1 MQGIVV
7 IYLVSFDLNH
17 FISVAIMYI
26 LKESKSVEA
35 HPEGC
40 PCCALSHRRR
50 FLLKASVATAG
61 LILGPELAKA
71 AAKKDRLLMMSNPHT
86 GEKIRTIY
94 WTPTD
99 GYIRESLASVSHF
112 MRDFRQNQVK
122 AIDPA
127 LLDIVH
133 AISLNI
139 GSHRKF
145 EVMSGYRSPKTNR
158 MLARRSRNV
167 AKKSYHM
174 RAKAMDFQVKNV
186 SSKSL
191 RKIALALKAGGV
203 GYYPGARYIHVDTGN
218 IRTWTYR

>member
-1 MQGIVV
+1 M
-7 IYLVSFDLNH
+7 YL
-17 FISVAIMYI
+17 
-26 LKESKSVEA
+26 LKENQHIKA
-35 HPEGC
+35 HEEGC
-40 PCCALSHRRR
+40 PCCTHANRRR
-50 FLLKASVATAG
+50 FLLTTGVATAG
-61 LILGPELAKA
+61 LILGPDLAMA
-71 AAKKDRLLMMSNPHT
+71 AAKKDRLLMMTNPHT

-94 WTPTD
+94 WTPVD
-99 GYIRESLASVSHF
+99 GYIKESLASVSHF

-122 AIDPA
+122 DIDPG

-139 GSHRKF
+139 GTHRKF

-158 MLARRSRNV
+158 MLSRRSRNV

-174 RAKAMDFQVKNV
+174 RGKAMDFQVKNV

-191 RKIALALKAGGV
+191 QRIALALKAGGV

-218 IRTWTYR
+218 FRKWVYR

>member
-1 MQGIVV
+1 
-7 IYLVSFDLNH
+7 
-17 FISVAIMYI
+17 MYI
-26 LKESKSVEA
+26 LKESQHVEA

-40 PCCALSHRRR
+40 PCCVHSHRRR
-50 FLLKASVATAG
+50 FLLRAGVATAG
-61 LILGPELAKA
+61 LILGPELARA
-71 AAKKDRLLMMSNPHT
+71 AAKKDRLLMMTNPHT

-94 WTPTD
+94 WTPSD

-139 GSHRKF
+139 GTHRKF

-158 MLARRSRNV
+158 MLARRSKNV

-174 RAKAMDFQVKNV
+174 RGKAMDFQVKNI
-186 SSKSL
+186 SSKNL

-203 GYYPGARYIHVDTGN
+203 GYYPGANYIHVDSGKV
-218 IRTWTYR
+218 RTWTYR

>member
-1 MQGIVV
+1 M
-7 IYLVSFDLNH
+7 YL
-17 FISVAIMYI
+17 
-26 LKESKSVEA
+26 LKESKLVEA
-35 HPEGC
+35 HQEGC
-40 PCCALSHRRR
+40 PCCVHSHRRR
-50 FLLKASVATAG
+50 FLLKAGVATAG
-61 LILGPELAKA
+61 LILGPQLAMA
-71 AAKKDRLLMMSNPHT
+71 AAKKDRLLMMTNPHT

-94 WTPTD
+94 WTPTE

-122 AIDPA
+122 DVDPA

-133 AISLNI
+133 AISMNI

-158 MLARRSRNV
+158 MLRRRSRNV

-186 SSKSL
+186 SSQNL
-191 RKIALALKAGGV
+191 RKVALALKKGGV
-203 GYYPGARYIHVDTGN
+203 GYYPGARYIHVDTGTV
-218 IRTWTYR
+218 RTWTYR

>member
-1 MQGIVV
+1 M
-7 IYLVSFDLNH
+7 YL
-17 FISVAIMYI
+17 
-26 LKESKSVEA
+26 LKESKIIEA

-40 PCCALSHRRR
+40 PCCVHSHRRR
-50 FLLKASVATAG
+50 FLMNVGVATAG
-61 LILGPELAKA
+61 LILGPELARA
-71 AAKKDRLLMMSNPHT
+71 AAKKDRLLMMTNPHT
-86 GEKIRTIY
+86 GEKIRTVY

-112 MRDFRQNQVK
+112 MRDFRQNRVK

-139 GSHRKF
+139 GSKRKF

-174 RAKAMDFQVKNV
+174 RGQAMDFQVKNI
-186 SSKSL
+186 SSRNL

-203 GYYPGARYIHVDTGN
+203 GYYPGARYIHVDSGKV
-218 IRTWTYR
+218 RQWVYR

>member
-1 MQGIVV
+1 
-7 IYLVSFDLNH
+7 
-17 FISVAIMYI
+17 MYI
-26 LKESKSVEA
+26 LKESQHIEA
-35 HPEGC
+35 HQEGC
-40 PCCALSHRRR
+40 PCCVHSHRRR
-50 FLLKASVATAG
+50 FLLRAGVATAG
-61 LILGPELAKA
+61 LILGPELARA
-71 AAKKDRLLMMSNPHT
+71 TAKKDRLLMMTNPHT

-94 WTPTD
+94 WTPSD

-174 RAKAMDFQVKNV
+174 RAKAMDFQVKNI
-186 SSKSL
+186 SSRNL
-191 RKIALALKAGGV
+191 RKVALALKAGGV
-203 GYYPGARYIHVDTGN
+203 GYYPGANYIHVDSGKV
-218 IRTWTYR
+218 RTWTYR

>member
-1 MQGIVV
+1 M
-7 IYLVSFDLNH
+7 YL
-17 FISVAIMYI
+17 
-26 LKESKSVEA
+26 LKESKLVEV
-35 HPEGC
+35 HQEGC
-40 PCCALSHRRR
+40 PCCVHSHRRQ
-50 FLLKASVATAG
+50 FLLKAGVASAG
-61 LILGPELAKA
+61 LILGPQLAMA
-71 AAKKDRLLMMSNPHT
+71 AAKKDRLLMMTNPHT

-94 WTPTD
+94 WTPTE

-122 AIDPA
+122 DVDPA

-133 AISLNI
+133 AISMNI

-158 MLARRSRNV
+158 MLRRRSKNV

-186 SSKSL
+186 SSQSL
-191 RKIALALKAGGV
+191 RKVALALKKGGV
-203 GYYPGARYIHVDTGN
+203 GYYPGARYIHVDTGAV
-218 IRTWTYR
+218 RTWTYR

>member
-1 MQGIVV
+1 M
-7 IYLVSFDLNH
+7 YL
-17 FISVAIMYI
+17 
-26 LKESKSVEA
+26 LKETQQIKK
-35 HPEGC
+35 HQDGC
-40 PCCALSHRRR
+40 PCCVHSHRRR

-61 LILGPELAKA
+61 LILGPQLAYA
-71 AAKKDRLLMMSNPHT
+71 AAKKDRLLMMTNPHT

-94 WTPTD
+94 WTPTE
-99 GYIRESLASVSHF
+99 GYIRESLASISHF

-139 GSHRKF
+139 GVDRKF

-158 MLARRSRNV
+158 MLSRRSRNV

-174 RAKAMDFQVKNV
+174 KGKAMDFQVKNV
-186 SSKSL
+186 SSHNL
-191 RKIALALKAGGV
+191 RHIALALKAGGV
-203 GYYPGARYIHVDTGN
+203 GYYPGASYIHVDTGN
-218 IRTWTYR
+218 IRNWTYG